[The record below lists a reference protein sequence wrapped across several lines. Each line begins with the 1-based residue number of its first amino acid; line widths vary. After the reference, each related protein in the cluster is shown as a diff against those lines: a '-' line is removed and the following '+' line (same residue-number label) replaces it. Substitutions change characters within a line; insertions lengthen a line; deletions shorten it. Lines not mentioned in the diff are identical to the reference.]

1 MLVRK
6 TRGFLCLSRIM
17 KKLPYGIS
25 DYERIIED
33 NYYYVDKTNYIE
45 LLENLA
51 EPYIMFLRPRKFG
64 KTLFASVL
72 ENYYDINKKDK
83 FKKLFNNTYIGENPT
98 QLKNSYYILRF
109 NFSGIDTK
117 NEETTIRGFKKEV
130 ASSIELFVN
139 SYKLD
144 FYINNDDEAEN
155 ILDNLFKA
163 FRIQKQDK
171 KIYVIVDEYDHFAN
185 ELLGF
190 KSDHFK
196 NLISKNGKVR
206 KWYEILKK
214 GTESVVDRIF
224 ITGVAPI
231 TLDSMTSGFNIG
243 SDKTQDLRF
252 NEMMGFTKEELE
264 KLMIDQQM
272 QNDEQEKLFPIMKEN
287 YNGYKFSIKAS
298 KKIYNSNMCLYFLN
312 EYITYREIPEK
323 LVDVNIASD
332 YNKIGNM
339 LTLCK
344 NENRLDIIEATVL
357 GEKIQTDIV
366 QKFNPSIEFGEKEL
380 VSMLYYLGYLTI
392 DGERLGRAELKIPNQ
407 VMREIYADYFLKML
421 ENDTNLKIN
430 EKDYNEVL
438 EQMALEGK
446 IDKIIEIMEK
456 YLKNLSNRDFMN
468 FDEKYIKVMFYS
480 IAMSLDIY
488 IVKSELEL
496 GRGYA
501 DLLLV
506 PKDIDKDY
514 YSIII
519 EFKYLKKSEENEL
532 VKKQKKAKEQ
542 IKKYSSSEEIKRIKK
557 LNKYIIVGI
566 NDKLFVKEI

>member
-264 KLMIDQQM
+264 KLMVDQEIQK
-272 QNDEQEKLFPIMKEN
+272 DEQEKLFPIMKEN

-298 KKIYNSNMCLYFLN
+298 KKVYNSNMCLYFLN
-312 EYITYREIPEK
+312 EYITYRAIPEK

-532 VKKQKKAKEQ
+532 VKKQKEAKEQ